1 MNRRAT
7 NVIGLAFLLA
17 VSAGACASQSSD
29 ASETARQALQA
40 PTTASTTTPTAA
52 PKPCTHTDPTQSLP
66 AATELPPSGQMPP
79 GSMMYDIQQQGH
91 LVAGV
96 DENTPN
102 LAARD
107 TRTGTLAGLEI
118 ELVKNIAGAITGN
131 REAVV
136 FKTVVTKEK
145 NQVVHDGVVDLTA
158 SADSM
163 TCERWEL
170 VDFSTEYLTAQQEL
184 LVRSD
189 SGINGKGDLPGRA
202 VCVTQGSSSVKLLDE
217 IAPTAR
223 HVEVPA
229 RNDCLVALQQ
239 GDADAYLGH
248 DTFIRGMHA
257 QDPENTRIVDEN
269 LQVQHYGIALPQ
281 GHPEMVMFVNGVLEQ
296 MCKDG
301 RLADLYRTWLDD
313 AAPPI
318 PAALCVT

>member
-7 NVIGLAFLLA
+7 SVIALALL
-17 VSAGACASQSSD
+17 VAGSVTACASQSSD
-29 ASETARQALQA
+29 ASETARRALQP
-40 PTTASTTTPTAA
+40 PTTASTTTTTAA

-66 AATELPPSGQMPP
+66 AATVLPTPGQMPP

-107 TRTGTLAGLEI
+107 PSTGTLAGLEI

-131 REAVV
+131 RDAVV

-145 NQVVHDGVVDLTA
+145 NQVVHDGDVDLTA

-163 TCERWEL
+163 SCERWEL
-170 VDFSTEYLTAQQEL
+170 VDFSTEYLTAQQKL
-184 LVRSD
+184 LLRSD
-189 SGINGKGDLPGRA
+189 STINGVGDLAGRP
-202 VCVTQGSSSVKLLDE
+202 VCVTEGSSSVKLLDE

-239 GDADAYLGH
+239 GDAEAYLGH
-248 DTFIRGMHA
+248 DTFIRGMHS
-257 QDPENTRIVDEN
+257 QDPDNTRILDQS
-269 LQVQHYGIALPQ
+269 LQAQHYGIAMPQ
-281 GHPEMVMFVNGVLEQ
+281 NHPEMVTFVNGVLEQ

-301 RLADLYRTWLDD
+301 RLADLYRTWLGD

-318 PAALCVT
+318 PDALCVT